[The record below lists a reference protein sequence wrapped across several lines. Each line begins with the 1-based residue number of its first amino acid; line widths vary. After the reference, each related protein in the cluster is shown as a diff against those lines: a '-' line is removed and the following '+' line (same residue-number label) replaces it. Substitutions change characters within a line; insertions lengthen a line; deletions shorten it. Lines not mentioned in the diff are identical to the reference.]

1 MYFLLY
7 NPLLSTIQSWNYA
20 IKKLPGDLVDT
31 YKTDQ
36 DIEKLME
43 TDNDNKRRID
53 QLVKAMNATEQAME
67 IVGSLKRF

>member
-1 MYFLLY
+1 M
-7 NPLLSTIQSWNYA
+7 STIQSWNYA

>member
-1 MYFLLY
+1 M
-7 NPLLSTIQSWNYA
+7 
-20 IKKLPGDLVDT
+20 VDT

-53 QLVKAMNATEQAME
+53 QLVKAMNATEQAMQ